1 MTVELHALQ
10 LAQINIIEIVL
21 KNMGCSYKIKLPNGN
36 VIQSEPI
43 KPATP
48 KRVRMY
54 PYNEVRN
61 YYRPFVA
68 DVQPG
73 QITYV
78 PLDKYPP
85 SYLQKHLC
93 SHLCSIWGSG
103 TYTTHIDA
111 DNNRIEVLRTD
122 GL

>member
-1 MTVELHALQ
+1 MTAELHAMQ
-10 LAQINIIEIVL
+10 LSQLNRIEIVL

-61 YYRPFVA
+61 YYKPFVA

-73 QITYV
+73 QIASRTFRSMIHS
-78 PLDKYPP
+78 K
-85 SYLQKHLC
+85 C
-93 SHLCSIWGSG
+93 GMRSG
-103 TYTTHIDA
+103 TSRRRTRITRSA
-111 DNNRIEVLRTD
+111 DVNSAMWAEFAS
-122 GL
+122 G